1 MSRIYWSIPCSIPV
15 CYSGEPFEALQDPY
29 DQARRKRRR
38 AGNGYGDNDD
48 DGGDYDGDCGDCD
61 GDDDDDDDDDGDDYD
76 GDDSREYFLALVCL
90 TF

>member
-1 MSRIYWSIPCSIPV
+1 MPV
-15 CYSGEPFEALQDPY
+15 CNSGEPFEALQDPY

-61 GDDDDDDDDDGDDYD
+61 GDDDDDDDDDYDEILRPDKSVKIQKKDYRQ
-76 GDDSREYFLALVCL
+76 S
-90 TF
+90 TM